1 MGIYCAVLLF
11 FALCPLSAAEEGLF
25 VCPSRLFGR
34 QCFGCGMTRAFLSV
48 MKGDLSG
55 AFSYHGIFTAVLFPA
70 LLLLMGQDL
79 FVILTRRPLSV
90 VEYLWRG
97 GRK

>member
-1 MGIYCAVLLF
+1 MGLYAAVLLF
-11 FALCPLSAAEEGLF
+11 FALCPLSAAEAGF
-25 VCPSRLFGR
+25 YVCPSRLWGS

-48 MKGDLSG
+48 MKGDFAA
-55 AFSYHGIFTAVLFPA
+55 AFSYHAIFTAVLFPS

-79 FVILTRRPLSV
+79 FVILTHRPLSV
-90 VEYLWRG
+90 VEYCWRG